1 MTHTHTT
8 PPRIE
13 PCAIRYVSPA
23 PVSGAYRPGV
33 KVTQEQIL
41 AALPADGKSG
51 PHTLDRIEN
60 IRLIVSA
67 CDCID
72 ARRDAG
78 GKLSAEDATDYKIY
92 SDRILPALRQLR
104 LYPV

>member
-1 MTHTHTT
+1 MTHIT

-13 PCAIRYVSPA
+13 PGAIRYVSPG
-23 PVSGAYRPGV
+23 PLTGAYRPGL
-33 KVTQEQIL
+33 KVTPEQIL

-60 IRLIVSA
+60 IRLILSA

-72 ARRDAG
+72 ARRDADG
-78 GKLSAEDATDYKIY
+78 RLSAQDATDYKIY